1 MGRASALSTQRKD
14 GSFSTMASNINFYT
28 RLHGFTERVLTF
40 RKRRRLKQ
48 KLKQQSKHW
57 LRDWLEAILWAICMV
72 LLINQY
78 LFQMY
83 RIPSGSMSGTL
94 EIGDMIFVNKLVYGP
109 ELLPGLGKL
118 SGFREAER
126 GEIVVFENPA
136 YIGKGP
142 VFTILQQFVY
152 MATLTM
158 VDIDRDEYGQPRVHY
173 LIKRAVAVGGDTV
186 RVTDGNLYFR
196 FRGSDSWVSELDYQ
210 LESGFQYP
218 VRRMVSPEEYPAIHE
233 AGRRA
238 ALADLG
244 LPIPPGA
251 SQFNLY
257 DEIAFSS
264 SRLEELAAAYPHDA
278 RLRGE
283 ARKMAAGWY
292 IPDGRVFT
300 LGDNRDNSKDA
311 RWFGA
316 VSLKRVLGHA
326 LFIYWPLNRVG
337 RIR

>member
-1 MGRASALSTQRKD
+1 MT
-14 GSFSTMASNINFYT
+14 SNRDFYT
-28 RLHGFTERVLTF
+28 KLQVFTEGFLTF
-40 RKRRRLKQ
+40 RKRRRLKL
-48 KLKQQSKHW
+48 KMKQQAKHW

-109 ELLPGLGKL
+109 ELLPGIGKL
-118 SGFREAER
+118 SGFRETER
-126 GEIVVFENPA
+126 GETVVFENPA

-158 VDIDRDEYGQPRVHY
+158 VDIDRDELGQPRVHY

-186 RVTDGNLYFR
+186 RFVDGNLYFR
-196 FRGSDSWVSELDYQ
+196 FRGSDTWVDELDYQ
-210 LESGFQYP
+210 RESGFQYP
-218 VRRMVSPEEYPAIHE
+218 VRRMISPSDYPAIHE

-238 ALADLG
+238 ALADMG
-244 LPIPPGA
+244 LPLSSSS
-251 SQFNLY
+251 SQRNLY
-257 DEIAFSS
+257 DEIAFSAT
-264 SRLEELAAAYPHDA
+264 RLHELASAYPHYT
-278 RLRGE
+278 RYRE
-283 ARKMAAGWY
+283 ESRKMAAGWY
-292 IPDGRVFT
+292 IPEDRVFT

-326 LFIYWPLNRVG
+326 LFIYWPLNRIG

>member
-1 MGRASALSTQRKD
+1 
-14 GSFSTMASNINFYT
+14 MASNIDLQT
-28 RLHGFTERVLTF
+28 RLLVFTERALTF

-118 SGFREAER
+118 AGFREAER
-126 GEIVVFENPA
+126 GEIVVFVNPA
-136 YIGKGP
+136 YIGKGTI
-142 VFTILQQFVY
+142 FTILQQFVY

-186 RVTDGNLYFR
+186 RVVDGNLYFR
-196 FRGSDSWVSELDYQ
+196 FRGRDTWLSELDYQ
-210 LESGFQYP
+210 QESGFLYP
-218 VRRMVSPEEYPAIHE
+218 VRRMVNPDDYPSIHE

-238 ALADLG
+238 ALTDLG
-244 LPIPPGA
+244 LPAPTESARITI
-251 SQFNLY
+251 Y
-257 DEIAFSS
+257 DEIAFSA
-264 SRLEELAAAYPHDA
+264 SRLGELAAAYPHDP

-283 ARKMAAGWY
+283 ARKTAAGWY
-292 IPDGRVFT
+292 IPEGRVFT

-316 VSLKRVLGHA
+316 VSLQRVLGHA